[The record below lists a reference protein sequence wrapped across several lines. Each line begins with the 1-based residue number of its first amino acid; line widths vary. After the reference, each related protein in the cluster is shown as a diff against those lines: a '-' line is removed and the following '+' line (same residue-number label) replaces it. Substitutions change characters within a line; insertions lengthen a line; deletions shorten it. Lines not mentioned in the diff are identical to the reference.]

1 MAFTSGVARHP
12 CACHMFHS
20 ADHIE
25 DQLRNSHASLALL
38 VVCPTS
44 VYLYGAYALMALA
57 LVMWLVEYMSRPH
70 VHLSH
75 LLMRSSS
82 ALLIIGMI
90 AGSIWA
96 QQCWGDYWAWDP
108 KENWAAVTWLFTLV
122 YLHMGSHRTLPAF
135 LVILLSFIA
144 LQITWYGVDYLP
156 SAVHSLH
163 TYK

>member
-1 MAFTSGVARHP
+1 M
-12 CACHMFHS
+12 M
-20 ADHIE
+20 
-25 DQLRNSHASLALL
+25 
-38 VVCPTS
+38 
-44 VYLYGAYALMALA
+44 
-57 LVMWLVEYMSRPH
+57 
-70 VHLSH
+70 
-75 LLMRSSS
+75 
-82 ALLIIGMI
+82 